1 MDTVSVFAIA
11 FAIGVIAGLRSLTAP
26 AVVSWAAYL
35 GWFNVQDT
43 WAAFLGH
50 TASVYIFTALALV
63 ELVSD
68 KLPKTPSRKTPAP
81 FTARIVLGAACGA
94 ALCAAGRQP
103 SLIGAGPHT
112 LRRRLKGAGF
122 RDRSDRGCHR
132 GRGRLSPRV
141 AHIIWYR
148 VYNFAFLLVISAA
161 ALNELTSES
170 PAEIHKIAR

>member
-1 MDTVSVFAIA
+1 MDSVSVFAIA

-103 SLIGAGPHT
+103 SLIGAVLGGLGAVVGT
-112 LRRRLKGAGF
+112 LGGYEARTRSVAALKVPDFVIALIEDAIAVGG
-122 RDRSDRGCHR
+122 G
-132 GRGRLSPRV
+132 
-141 AHIIWYR
+141 
-148 VYNFAFLLVISAA
+148 FLLVSRI
-161 ALNELTSES
+161 
-170 PAEIHKIAR
+170 

>member
-11 FAIGVIAGLRSLTAP
+11 FAIGVIAGLRGLTAP

-35 GWFNVQDT
+35 GWLNVQDT

-103 SLIGAGPHT
+103 SLMGAVLGGLGAVVGT
-112 LRRRLKGAGF
+112 LGGYEARTRSVAALKVPDFVIALIEDAIAVGG
-122 RDRSDRGCHR
+122 G
-132 GRGRLSPRV
+132 
-141 AHIIWYR
+141 
-148 VYNFAFLLVISAA
+148 FLLVSRI
-161 ALNELTSES
+161 
-170 PAEIHKIAR
+170 

>member
-11 FAIGVIAGLRSLTAP
+11 FAIGVIAGLRSLMAP

-50 TASVYIFTALALV
+50 TASVYIFTALALA

-68 KLPKTPSRKTPAP
+68 KLPKTPSRRTPAP

-103 SLIGAGPHT
+103 SLLGAALGGLGAVVGT
-112 LRRRLKGAGF
+112 LGGYQARTRSVAALKAPDFVIALIEDAIAVGG
-122 RDRSDRGCHR
+122 G
-132 GRGRLSPRV
+132 L
-141 AHIIWYR
+141 
-148 VYNFAFLLVISAA
+148 LLVSRI
-161 ALNELTSES
+161 
-170 PAEIHKIAR
+170 